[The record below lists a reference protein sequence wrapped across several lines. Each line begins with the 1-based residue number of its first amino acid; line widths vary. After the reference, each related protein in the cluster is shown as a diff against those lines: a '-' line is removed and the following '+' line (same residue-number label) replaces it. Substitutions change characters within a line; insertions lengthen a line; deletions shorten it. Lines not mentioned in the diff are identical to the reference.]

1 LSLEH
6 LHNEPRLVQ
15 ELQAGNEEAFATLY
29 RHYSPILYI
38 NVLKIVQ
45 DPAIAEEIIQ
55 ELFTRVWQKKD
66 AKGIA
71 ENFSGY
77 LYRIAQN
84 LVHDFFR
91 RLRRDQQLMKR
102 FGSIATRNYED
113 VEEQFY
119 QKQSSEILQKAID
132 QLSPQ
137 QKKAYEL
144 VKTEGH
150 TYKETAEIM
159 GISPFTVKEYLAAA
173 KKSIRDFLVNNI
185 NLLAL
190 LIFVFCLAGRHLS

>member
-66 AKGIA
+66 AKGIV

-132 QLSPQ
+132 QLSQQ

>member
-1 LSLEH
+1 
-6 LHNEPRLVQ
+6 VQ

-132 QLSPQ
+132 QLSQQ

>member
-1 LSLEH
+1 MSLEH

-66 AKGIA
+66 AKGIV

-132 QLSPQ
+132 QLSQQ